1 MSSTLKNSTSLF
13 TLSARIRSAVFGL
26 VTALIVTSCMPLVHF
41 PGKPV
46 VSPVLGERFFLTAD
60 GARLPVRSWMP
71 ENGRPKG
78 LVIAVH
84 GFNDYSNFF
93 SSSGEFLSELGIASY
108 AFDQRGFGDSPD
120 AGLWF
125 GVEAYVNDLVEFS
138 RLVSHKHPSLPVY
151 LLGESM
157 GGAVV
162 IVAMNSASPPEI
174 DGVILSA
181 PAVWGR
187 ETMPWYQRALL
198 WFTVHTMPWMKLTG
212 EGLEITPSDNIEM
225 LRQLGRDPLVIKET
239 RVEAIYGL
247 VNLMDNALQGFAKL
261 KSRLLIL
268 YGEKDEVIPQLPV
281 MQALQMLPTGK
292 AGQAVSIAFYE
303 NGYHMLLRDLQRR
316 IPLLDIADW
325 IEFPGQALPSG
336 ADMRGLKA
344 LEKLAS
350 EKRAEE
356 RL

>member
-13 TLSARIRSAVFGL
+13 TLSARIRSTVFGL
-26 VTALIVTSCMPLVHF
+26 VTALIVTSCMPLVHL

-78 LVIAVH
+78 LIIAVH
-84 GFNDYSNFF
+84 GFNDYSKFF

-162 IVAMNSASPPEI
+162 IVAMNSVSPPEV

-212 EGLEITPSDNIEM
+212 EGLKTFKIGGTES
-225 LRQLGRDPLVIKET
+225 
-239 RVEAIYGL
+239 
-247 VNLMDNALQGFAKL
+247 
-261 KSRLLIL
+261 
-268 YGEKDEVIPQLPV
+268 
-281 MQALQMLPTGK
+281 
-292 AGQAVSIAFYE
+292 
-303 NGYHMLLRDLQRR
+303 
-316 IPLLDIADW
+316 
-325 IEFPGQALPSG
+325 LPSTFGILEG
-336 ADMRGLKA
+336 ALYRKPSPTNPVDKKKAADKGLIQPGTFA
-344 LEKLAS
+344 ELTAG
-350 EKRAEE
+350 KRATESIKTHAIG
-356 RL
+356 L